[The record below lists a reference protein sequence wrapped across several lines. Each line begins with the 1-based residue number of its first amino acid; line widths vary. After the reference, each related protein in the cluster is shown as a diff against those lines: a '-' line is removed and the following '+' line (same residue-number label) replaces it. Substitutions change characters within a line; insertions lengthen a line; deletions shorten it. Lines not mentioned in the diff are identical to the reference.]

1 MLARFGGY
9 WNNGANDG
17 ISYWNLNNSS
27 SNTNVNNGR
36 QTLVSKL
43 FYVLHLIFLTAWS
56 KLGRKEQ
63 GLVDVPKDLEAN
75 KKAIKSRELVT
86 FTERFV
92 IWKI

>member
-1 MLARFGGY
+1 MLAHFGGN
-9 WNNGANDG
+9 WNNGLNAG
-17 ISYWNLNNSS
+17 LSYWNLNNNS
-27 SNTNVNNGR
+27 SNTNINIGR
-36 QTLVSKL
+36 QTLISKI
-43 FYVLHLIFLTAWS
+43 FILHSIFLTAWS